1 MTRPLLI
8 ERPVRVPLCKLKNT
22 ERLSQISL
30 FSVTT
35 VSLSLSRQ
43 RQRDYVLLKIPSRTE
58 SIYLPR
64 RRRRQTTTTAAATSA
79 RRIVREFDAAAA
91 SIVSPR

>member
-35 VSLSLSRQ
+35 VSLSLTPAPTRLRPFKNSKSHR
-43 RQRDYVLLKIPSRTE
+43 IH
-58 SIYLPR
+58 LP
-64 RRRRQTTTTAAATSA
+64 AATPEAADDDYGGGDVGQEDRSGVRC
-79 RRIVREFDAAAA
+79 RRGVD
-91 SIVSPR
+91 S